1 MCMHAHTREN
11 EERCRDKE
19 KLAEQSGTSSPQK
32 GEVNLRLTSRCQ
44 LAQGGEMPME
54 QREHQRS

>member
-1 MCMHAHTREN
+1 MHAHTREN

-19 KLAEQSGTSSPQK
+19 KLAEQSGISPLQK
-32 GEVNLRLTSRCQ
+32 AELKLGLISRCQ

-54 QREHQRS
+54 ERKHQRS